1 MTLSAASNRQG
12 TQRQLVPG
20 AVVFSELLEAKERS
34 TVCVESERFRFIR
47 GAEAKAG
54 PTGQPTQ

>member
-1 MTLSAASNRQG
+1 MTISAASNHQG
-12 TQRQLVPG
+12 TQRQFVPG
-20 AVVFSELLEAKERS
+20 AVVFSELLEAKERA

-54 PTGQPTQ
+54 PTG